1 MTAPF
6 RFGLVATVRSRS
18 DWLALARRAED
29 LGFDSLLVPDNL
41 DGVAPMLACAAA
53 ASVTT
58 SLTVGPYVLATP
70 LRTPGLVAAEAAALH
85 LLADGRVEVGL
96 GAGRPDSESEAARLG
111 VPFGSPG
118 ERIGV
123 LETTI
128 AAVRDRLPTAKV
140 TVAASGPRMLAL
152 AGRTADVVALGASPL
167 ADEAELARMAGR
179 RPRGRGRA
187 RRRRRP
193 QPEPDRGRRRH
204 PAVADPAPRAHRR
217 PPAGRRRRGAAHR
230 HTRRDGGHPAATPGH
245 DRGLLRLRRRRPGRQ
260 ARPRGGAAAGQVGVE
275 IRQEGH
281 AEAPQCPI
289 SLVWVAPFPNRPV
302 GVGG

>member
-1 MTAPF
+1 MTTTDLEDTVTAPF

-70 LRTPGLVAAEAAALH
+70 LRTPGLVAAEAASLH

-111 VPFGSPG
+111 VPFGTPG
-118 ERIGV
+118 ERVGV

-128 AAVRDRLPTAKV
+128 AAVRERSADRQGHRRGVRPAD
-140 TVAASGPRMLAL
+140 ARARRAHRGRRR
-152 AGRTADVVALGASPL
+152 AGRVP
-167 ADEAELARMAGR
+167 ARRRGRARPDGRR
-179 RPRGRGRA
+179 RPRGAGERADDVVLNLNLTAVGDDIPPWLAQRLGLTIDGLRAAEPRGCSAA
-187 RRRRRP
+187 RPARWRTPCSGAGPRP
-193 QPEPDRGRRRH
+193 GSPTS
-204 PAVADPAPRAHRR
+204 APAP
-217 PPAGRRRRGAAHR
+217 
-230 HTRRDGGHPAATPGH
+230 T
-245 DRGLLRLRRRRPGRQ
+245 
-260 ARPRGGAAAGQVGVE
+260 RPRGSPPSSSCSGAVGVE
-275 IRQEGH
+275 ISKRGT
-281 AEAPQCPI
+281 
-289 SLVWVAPFPNRPV
+289 
-302 GVGG
+302 